1 MEKLFKLID
10 NAIKDNKEIY
20 VMAEGGE
27 DFWDFVGAPY
37 FIETH
42 GETCDI
48 YIHWCFNLQNILR
61 ELTFKYKEYVFV
73 IKYDDEEAYD
83 FYIYGFKEVKK

>member
-10 NAIKDNKEIY
+10 NAIEDNKEIY
-20 VMAEGGE
+20 VMHVDDK
-27 DFWDFVGAPY
+27 DFWKFVGASCY
-37 FIETH
+37 IENI

-48 YIHWCFNLQNILR
+48 YIHCCFDLQNILR
-61 ELTFKYKEYVFV
+61 ELTCKYKEHVFV
-73 IKYDDEEAYD
+73 IKYDDEAYD